1 MRVSATPLPGA
12 FIVESDLQSDARGSF
27 FRIFCQ
33 KDFES
38 QGLPGSFV
46 QASISRNTLRGTLRG
61 LHFQSEPRPEGK
73 LVRCIRGTIYD
84 VIVDLRSE
92 STTFLKWFSFELEA
106 SKPKA
111 IYVPPGFAHGF
122 QTLDDDSDV
131 LYQMTEF
138 FDPTLAAGVRWDDP
152 AFAIHW
158 PIEVTKISDR
168 DRTYPDFN
176 H

>member
-27 FRIFCQ
+27 FRTFCQ

-92 STTFLKWFSFELEA
+92 STTFLKWFSVELDA

-122 QTLDDDSDV
+122 QTLNDDSDV

-138 FDPTLAAGVRWDDP
+138 YDPALSAGVRWDDR

-158 PIEVTKISDR
+158 PIEVTRISDR
-168 DRTYPDFN
+168 DRTYPDFD